1 MSEEKN
7 IDTSVE
13 ICGVKFRN
21 PVITASGTFG
31 FGKEYAEFYD
41 INKLGGICT
50 KGVTKE
56 RREGNPS
63 PRIAETPMGML
74 NSVGLQNPGVDGF
87 IREDVPFLEKLDCVV
102 IANVAGRTEEDYCY
116 AVEKI
121 SACK

>member
-41 INKLGGICT
+41 INNLGGICT
-50 KGVTKE
+50 KDRK
-56 RREGNPS
+56 
-63 PRIAETPMGML
+63 
-74 NSVGLQNPGVDGF
+74 SVV
-87 IREDVPFLEKLDCVV
+87 
-102 IANVAGRTEEDYCY
+102 
-116 AVEKI
+116 
-121 SACK
+121 